1 MPTTSENAK
10 TQLEHMS
17 IAKAEAMGTDKV
29 NDLLKISNSS
39 SNDKDDEVK
48 IINNTITSSD
58 SLTNRYG
65 IRQETVIKNSKED
78 PNIKARRILGDN
90 CKPKEEIEVECIGDL
105 DYRVG
110 FGVHLYVPFLFNYN
124 DCFMYIKS
132 VEHEWKSNGMFI
144 SKLTLTPSRVMDE
157 KEWTD
162 IDEEEENTSAGSDL
176 WERIYAVLK
185 QQIGK
190 PYVWGATGPDSF
202 DCSGLVCYA
211 YNQFADEIGFSLPR
225 TTYEQVKKGL
235 EVDASNIEEWEP
247 GDLIFPHAGHVV
259 VYTGNKKCIEAM
271 QTGTNVMEHSY
282 SRTSTYAVRRVIPEV
297 SGGYTSDDFDG
308 SVTNIP
314 NALLNDIK
322 KNVESMVAST
332 MPNISNFKSTL
343 IQVAKENSVDPYLLL
358 GLVTC
363 ESNGNMNEGSTYY
376 GLCQVSQDL
385 ANTYGYDRNTIEGNL
400 QIGCHY
406 YNDMFEQF
414 DGNRPLAL
422 TAYNGGPGC
431 STIKA
436 LKGKKNADISL
447 NDIYNNA
454 TNNESK
460 EYAGRVLYAT
470 KIMRDKKA
478 LS

>member
-1 MPTTSENAK
+1 
-10 TQLEHMS
+10 
-17 IAKAEAMGTDKV
+17 
-29 NDLLKISNSS
+29 
-39 SNDKDDEVK
+39 
-48 IINNTITSSD
+48 
-58 SLTNRYG
+58 
-65 IRQETVIKNSKED
+65 
-78 PNIKARRILGDN
+78 
-90 CKPKEEIEVECIGDL
+90 
-105 DYRVG
+105 
-110 FGVHLYVPFLFNYN
+110 
-124 DCFMYIKS
+124 MYIKS

-144 SKLTLTPSRVMDE
+144 SKLILTPSRVMDE

-162 IDEEEENTSAGSDL
+162 TSEEDEESSSAGSDL

-225 TTYEQVKKGL
+225 TTYEQVKKGT
-235 EVDASNIEEWEP
+235 EVDASNMDEWEP
-247 GDLIFPHAGHVV
+247 GDLVFPHDGHVV
-259 VYTGNKKCIEAM
+259 VYTGNKKCIEAPR
-271 QTGTNVMEHSY
+271 TGEYVTEHSY
-282 SRTSTYAVRRVIPEV
+282 SRTSTYAVRRVLPEV
-297 SGGYTSDDFDG
+297 SGGFTSDDFEG

-322 KNVESMVAST
+322 KNVESMVTST
-332 MPNISNFKSTL
+332 MPNISSFKSTL
-343 IQVAKENSVDPYLLL
+343 IKVAKENNVDPYLLL
-358 GLVTC
+358 GLITC
-363 ESNGNMNEGSTYY
+363 ESNGNMQIGSTYY
-376 GLCQVSQDL
+376 GLCQVSQNL
-385 ANTYGYDRNTIEGNL
+385 ANDYGYDRTTIEGNM

-406 YNDMFEQF
+406 YNDMFKKF

-422 TAYNGGPGC
+422 TAYNGGENC

-436 LKGKKNADISL
+436 LRGKKNADISL

-454 TNNESK
+454 TNTESK